1 MEKKQKIYFL
11 LCYNQNITKN
21 KGGIAMQPIFHDNQ
35 KKAIQHNQNPMLVLA
50 GPGSG
55 KTTVIV
61 HRIQY
66 LIDKLG
72 VLPQKI
78 LVITFTKA
86 AAEQMKERHQKLS
99 KKQGVVFGTF
109 HSIFFRILR
118 KVYGY
123 HVEQVLQED
132 EKKSML
138 RKLMANL
145 HIETQDEE
153 EYIQQF
159 SGQLSLMKNELLTFS
174 DFQPEGLP
182 KEEFQTLANAFASEK
197 RRNEK
202 IDFDDMLTECYAL
215 LQNEVKERRYW
226 QQKFDYILVDE
237 FQDVNAAQYA
247 CLKLLA
253 EAKQN
258 VFVVGDDDQSI
269 YGFRGARPEF
279 MLEFP
284 KDYPN
289 SEKVVLDVNYR
300 STDRIIRLAE
310 RVIGG
315 NTYRYQKNIK
325 GNRDIGDKIKVF
337 TTEDT
342 TEEAEEVAKRIGA
355 LLAHGIPLEEIAV
368 IYRTN
373 IQGGAFARALYR
385 KGIPYHIKDGGLNI
399 YTHWIAKD
407 LQAYLYLAENPNSD
421 QALLRIANK
430 PKRYISK
437 ALLAEAKQM
446 PYGLLRSLHVCP
458 SLQKWQVE
466 QLERLEIDLI
476 QIKRRKPY
484 EALRYIRNV
493 VGYDEY
499 LADYAIYRKANLP
512 SMLEIADEITE
523 TAKGI
528 EDFLMFGQRLEE
540 MSIQMKEQSKT
551 TRNHQKAVTLTTFH
565 SAKGLE
571 FEAVFLPSMAEG
583 VLPYEKSKEGLLL
596 EEERR
601 LCYVGITRTKDRL
614 YISFAKNRY
623 DKPAKP
629 SRFLK
634 EMGLDMSVLIQKN
647 KGKI

>member
-1 MEKKQKIYFL
+1 M
-11 LCYNQNITKN
+11 
-21 KGGIAMQPIFHDNQ
+21 KGGIGLQPQFHENQ
-35 KKAIQHNQNPMLVLA
+35 KKAIQHDKNPMLVLA

-61 HRIQY
+61 YRIKY
-66 LIDKLG
+66 LIETLG

-86 AAEQMKERHQKLS
+86 AAEQMKERFQHLS
-99 KKQGVVFGTF
+99 DKQGVVFGTF

-118 KVYGY
+118 KAYAY
-123 HVEQVLQED
+123 RVEQVLQEE
-132 EKKSML
+132 EKKTML
-138 RKLMANL
+138 RNLIHDL
-145 HIETQDEE
+145 HIETQDED
-153 EYIQQF
+153 EYIQLFSNQF
-159 SGQLSLMKNELLTFS
+159 SLMQNELLTFS
-174 DFQPEGLP
+174 TFQPEGLP
-182 KEEFQTLANAFASEK
+182 SDEFRALAKAFASAK
-197 RRNEK
+197 RKQEK

-215 LQNEVKERRYW
+215 LCNDATERAYW

-253 EAKQN
+253 GEKQN

-269 YGFRGARPEF
+269 YGFRGARPDF
-279 MLEFP
+279 MLDFP
-284 KDYPN
+284 KDYPHT
-289 SEKVVLDVNYR
+289 EKVLLDVNYR

-310 RVIGG
+310 RVIGT
-315 NTYRYQKNIK
+315 NAYRYQKDIK
-325 GNRDIGDKIKVF
+325 GNRDMGDKIKVF

-342 TEEAEEVAKRIGA
+342 AEEAEEVAKRIGV
-355 LLAHGIPLEEIAV
+355 LLSEGIPLEEIAV

-385 KGIPYHIKDGGLNI
+385 RGIPYHIKDGGLNI

-407 LQAYLYLAENPNSD
+407 LQAYLYLAENSDSD
-421 QALLRIANK
+421 QALLRIMNK

-437 ALLAEAKQM
+437 ALLAEAEQM

-458 SLQKWQVE
+458 LLQKWQAE
-466 QLERLEIDLI
+466 QLERLEGDLQ

-484 EALRYIRNV
+484 EALRFIRNV

-499 LADYAIYRKANLP
+499 LAEYASYRKSNLP
-512 SMLEIADEITE
+512 SMLEILDEITE
-523 TAKGI
+523 TAKGT
-528 EDFLMFGQRLEE
+528 EDFRMFEKRLEE
-540 MSIQMKEQSKT
+540 MSQQMKEQSKHKQ
-551 TRNHQKAVTLTTFH
+551 NHANAVTLTTFH

-571 FEAVFLPSMAEG
+571 FSAVFLPSLAEG
-583 VLPYEKSKEGLLL
+583 VLPYEKSKDGAWL

-601 LCYVGITRTKDRL
+601 LCYVGMTRTKDKL
-614 YISFAKNRY
+614 HLSFAKNRY

-629 SRFLK
+629 SRFLQ
-634 EMGLDMSVLIQKN
+634 EMGLDTSLLVQKN
-647 KGKI
+647 KRKN